1 MYGAQAV
8 EVEVDRETG
17 KVNILKFVTAHDVG
31 QVINPMNCEQ
41 QMEGALAMG
50 IGNALLETVEI
61 HKGKI
66 FNPSLESYKIPTSM
80 DLPRD
85 IRTLFVEKPH
95 PEGPFGAK
103 GMAEPAIA
111 PTAAAIANAVF
122 CATGVRIKD
131 SPLTPDKVLRALE
144 KQSEKKVMLRY

>member
-1 MYGAQAV
+1 
-8 EVEVDRETG
+8 
-17 KVNILKFVTAHDVG
+17 
-31 QVINPMNCEQ
+31 
-41 QMEGALAMG
+41 MG

-61 HKGKI
+61 HKGKT
-66 FNPSLESYKIPTSM
+66 FNPSLEGYKIPTSL
-80 DLPRD
+80 DLPPD

-122 CATGVRIKD
+122 SATGVRIKD
-131 SPLTPDKVLRALE
+131 SPLTPDKVYSALE
-144 KQSEKKVMLRY
+144 KQSKQR